1 MNSTTG
7 HNTPTRPT
15 PPALGTVN
23 AEAVAGA
30 LERALDAETR
40 RIEKGHPRSGAT
52 ALALS
57 ADPHWEGPERLT
69 VHIHTGKEESEQRSV
84 RVVGADSVLSLVHAL
99 SQENDDV
106 DHVVVLT
113 PLDAADLGESLLG
126 RFLGEEIVRLN
137 NWELLRTEL
146 KIARID
152 PRLYTGRLSWLA
164 DTLRSVRATHSFK
177 LSTGVLKLEQALSIA
192 VSVRF
197 GRSPGEQVDSA
208 ALLEWTR
215 DPASVAAFTHLHED
229 ERDDLR
235 REVEN
240 TLGAVPR
247 VLFKLLDRG
256 HALDAIPIG
265 LALAELNEAATQEQ
279 APSDQETARAA
290 QYALVRAQERYFGV
304 NPPKAEELRDFGNA
318 CTASLMRLIDESEDD
333 HADETIRRTEELLFQ
348 LDASAVAQASDLLDA
363 GLHTRLADLGRQITL
378 ALGGDDAENL
388 PQPQDLQEVERSL
401 VRLRDHR
408 RHITRDKEH
417 RSHATRAKQDRARSA
432 TNAVRLLRRLALSTA
447 DRPLGA
453 DTPTTTHG
461 WIQTHVQQTGWVDR
475 AASAL
480 WHHRGEV
487 PAFDQ
492 ALGVLYERVRA
503 WRAEVDAQF
512 ATAVNRWNSGHSPTD
527 PQLRAENLLG
537 KVALPL
543 AQDQAPLIVVLDGM
557 SVEVAVQLAEDIQA
571 NGRLIEIGRSGKN
584 GSSAG
589 REGALATV
597 PSTTTCS
604 RASLLTGS
612 LTVGKQDTER
622 SGFAALWASAS
633 FGAHKAVL
641 YHQRDMETGVG
652 AHLPSAVQENIDDT
666 ETVVG
671 VVLNTIDDALSRGR
685 EGDEPTWTITQVG
698 KLGSLLDAAARA
710 GRPVLLTADH
720 GHIWDRGKTVKT
732 RSGESARYRTGEPD
746 EGEILATG
754 ERVLLGDGTLVV
766 PYREDI
772 RYTDRKDGYHGGFSA
787 AEMVVPVLTFV
798 PVLDTARRARGQNTR
813 NSTPR
818 GWQRLT
824 PAEIEPVW
832 WSQPLEST
840 PAWDP
845 DHADRFLRT
854 EPGTVTQ
861 DPLKE
866 KDDTRKRGRN
876 TKTSPPEQTPAL
888 FGDDALAPRTL
899 GDKVTA
905 TSGFHAGHAR
915 VPRAPDAEEF
925 AALIDALAAVGGT
938 HPRLPVNAAS
948 RAAGGPK
955 SHPRAVRFLKMV
967 GKVLNVEAYPILTL
981 TDGDRSVE
989 LNIALLQQQFPERS

>member
-7 HNTPTRPT
+7 HDTATRPT
-15 PPALGTVN
+15 PPALGRVN

-30 LERALDAETR
+30 LERALDAEAR
-40 RIEKGHPRSGAT
+40 RVEKGHPRSAAT

-69 VHIHTGKEESEQRSV
+69 VHVQTGENRTEQRSV
-84 RVVGADSVLSLVHAL
+84 RVVGADSVISLVHAL
-99 SQENDDV
+99 SGDDEDV

-113 PLDAADLGESLLG
+113 PLDAADLGETLLG
-126 RFLGEEIVRLN
+126 RFLGEEVVRLN

-146 KIARID
+146 KVTRID

-164 DTLRSVRATHSFK
+164 DTLRGIRATHQIK
-177 LSTGVLKLEQALSIA
+177 LGTGVLKLEQALSIA

-235 REVEN
+235 REVER

-256 HALDAIPIG
+256 HALDAVPIG
-265 LALAELNEAATQEQ
+265 LALAELHEAATQER
-279 APSDQETARAA
+279 SDSGQEAARAA
-290 QYALVRAQERYFGV
+290 QYALIRAQERYFGA
-304 NPPKAEELRDFGNA
+304 NPPRAEELRDFGNA
-318 CTASLMRLIDESEDD
+318 CTASLMRLIDGSEDD
-333 HADETIRRTEELLFQ
+333 QADETIRRTEELLFQ
-348 LDASAVAQASDLLDA
+348 LDASPVAQSSNLLDA

-378 ALGGDDAENL
+378 ALGEDGSAGP
-388 PQPQDLQEVERSL
+388 PQPQDLREVEGSL
-401 VRLRDHR
+401 LRLRDHR
-408 RHITRDKEH
+408 RHTTR
-417 RSHATRAKQDRARSA
+417 RKQDQAQA
-432 TNAVRLLRRLALSTA
+432 AINAVRLLRRLALSSA

-453 DTPTTTHG
+453 DTPTTAHG
-461 WIQTHVQQTGWVDR
+461 WIQAHVQQTGWVDR
-475 AASAL
+475 AASAI
-480 WHHRGEV
+480 WHHRGDV

-503 WRAEVDAQF
+503 WRAAVDAEF
-512 ATAVNRWNSGHSPTD
+512 ATAVNRWNSGHAPTD
-527 PQLRAENLLG
+527 TQLRVENLLG
-537 KVALPL
+537 KVARPL

-571 NGRLIEIGRSGKN
+571 GGRLVEVGRPGKA
-584 GSSAG
+584 GSSG
-589 REGALATV
+589 VREGALATV

-612 LTVGKQDTER
+612 LTVGKQDAER
-622 SGFAALWASAS
+622 AGFAALWATAS
-633 FGAHKAVL
+633 FGHRKAVL
-641 YHQRDMETGVG
+641 YHQRDLETGAG
-652 AHLPSAVQENIDDT
+652 FHLPPAVQENIDDT

-671 VVLNTIDDALSRGR
+671 VVLNTIDDALGRGR
-685 EGDEPTWTITQVG
+685 EGDESTWTVKQVG

-710 GRPVLLTADH
+710 GRPVLLTSDH
-720 GHIWDRGKTVKT
+720 GHVWDRGEAVKT
-732 RSGESARYRTGEPD
+732 WSGESARYRTGEPG

-754 ERVLLGDGTLVV
+754 DRVLLGDGTLVV

-787 AEMVVPVLTFV
+787 AEMVVPVLVFV
-798 PVLDTARRARGQNTR
+798 PALDTTRRGRGGSTR
-813 NSTPR
+813 DSTPR
-818 GWQRLT
+818 GWQRLS
-824 PAEIEPVW
+824 PAEVEPVW
-832 WSQPLEST
+832 WSQQLENT
-840 PAWDP
+840 PASDP
-845 DHADRFLRT
+845 DRADRFVWT
-854 EPGTVTQ
+854 EPVMVIR
-861 DPLKE
+861 DPLNE
-866 KDDTRKRGRN
+866 KGADRKRGRSA
-876 TKTSPPEQTPAL
+876 KTSPPEQTPAL
-888 FGDDALAPRTL
+888 FGDDALAPRTV
-899 GDKVTA
+899 GAKVTA
-905 TSGFHAGHAR
+905 TSGFQAGRAR
-915 VPRAPDAEEF
+915 VPRAPAPEEF
-925 AALIDALAAVGGT
+925 AALIDALVAVGGT
-938 HPRLPVNAAS
+938 HPRLPVSAAS
-948 RAAGGPK
+948 RAAGGPE

-989 LNIALLQQQFPERS
+989 LNTALLQQQFPEGS